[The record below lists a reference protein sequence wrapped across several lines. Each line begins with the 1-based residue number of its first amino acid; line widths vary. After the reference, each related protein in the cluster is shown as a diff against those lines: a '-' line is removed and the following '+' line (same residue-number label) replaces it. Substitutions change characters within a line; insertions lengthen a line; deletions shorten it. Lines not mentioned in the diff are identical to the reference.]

1 MRKLD
6 HSKLPQGTLA
16 FPVLVCKRVPRV
28 YPPLGSNSLVNSV
41 QPGLYRETLSRRK
54 KKSDTLIRANVRI
67 YCTIIAFAN
76 FKIILSIKI
85 KNKIFR
91 VENPFDS

>member
-1 MRKLD
+1 MYAVNPSTQETGAGRCLEFED
-6 HSKLPQGTLA
+6 ATQ
-16 FPVLVCKRVPRV
+16 R
-28 YPPLGSNSLVNSV
+28 NSV
-41 QPGLYRETLSRRK
+41 SKKK

-85 KNKIFR
+85 KKSIE
-91 VENPFDS
+91 VLPHKMYSLIA

>member
-1 MRKLD
+1 MLF
-6 HSKLPQGTLA
+6 L
-16 FPVLVCKRVPRV
+16 FWFVRVPRV

-54 KKSDTLIRANVRI
+54 KKSDTIRANVRI

-76 FKIILSIKI
+76 FKIILSIKKKKKSI
-85 KNKIFR
+85 EVLPHKMYSLIA
-91 VENPFDS
+91 

>member
-16 FPVLVCKRVPRV
+16 FPVLVCKSPTGVPTTGLKLTCEFRTARAIQR
-28 YPPLGSNSLVNSV
+28 NSV
-41 QPGLYRETLSRRK
+41 SKK
-54 KKSDTLIRANVRI
+54 KKSDTIRANVRI

-76 FKIILSIKI
+76 FKIILSIK
-85 KNKIFR
+85 KKKKKHR
-91 VENPFDS
+91 GTTS